1 MAPAFDDSSMYS
13 ENDGGSDEEM
23 GQGKDE
29 GGLLQVHKYGIFSDD
44 AMTPRHIMNREI
56 IAMSTVVSEPS
67 LIRSQV
73 LTQDKMAV
81 NDVIDLAGKSLGD
94 NSIEVIAR

>member
-1 MAPAFDDSSMYS
+1 
-13 ENDGGSDEEM
+13 
-23 GQGKDE
+23 
-29 GGLLQVHKYGIFSDD
+29 
-44 AMTPRHIMNREI
+44 MNREI